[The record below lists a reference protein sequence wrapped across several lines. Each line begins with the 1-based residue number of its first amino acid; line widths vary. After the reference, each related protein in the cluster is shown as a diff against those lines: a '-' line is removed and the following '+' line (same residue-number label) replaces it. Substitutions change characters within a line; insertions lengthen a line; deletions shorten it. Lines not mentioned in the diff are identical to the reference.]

1 MSPWNSL
8 WAWNHISWSASKPTL
23 SPLLIARQ
31 SDQSEQP
38 SGTSTRRSSEQP
50 RSRPESSW
58 SFVFFLELIPHDL
71 VKTKLVLLHHHLTS
85 SLLRP
90 LDLLRRSLRRHQ
102 LLKLFLMSLYP
113 SVSRLPRY
121 SFSWHVSARSFM
133 RPASRCSV
141 VILAYTPSHFTPSLE
156 SRRHDSEASSSLI
169 FSSLVFSVTSSW
181 PS

>member
-1 MSPWNSL
+1 MSAWNSL

-38 SGTSTRRSSEQP
+38 STRRSSEQP

-58 SFVFFLELIPHDL
+58 SFFFFFLKLSPHDL

-90 LDLLRRSLRRHQ
+90 LDLLRRSLRHHQ

-113 SVSRLPRY
+113 SVSRLPSLLFLLACVCFTLLSCDISLYPFALHSLAGAKSPEQWCGWTPPGFPRASHILY
-121 SFSWHVSARSFM
+121 S
-133 RPASRCSV
+133 
-141 VILAYTPSHFTPSLE
+141 
-156 SRRHDSEASSSLI
+156 
-169 FSSLVFSVTSSW
+169 
-181 PS
+181 